1 MNPKQGL
8 LHRLTQLSCVVSH
21 TPKSVGI
28 AAITLAVLAVG
39 SGLTL
44 MPGLNSANTPVTL
57 VAYGAGGGSITVH
70 AERQILEPATGHT
83 QLMSGVHIAMDNTV
97 INGSNADIIV
107 TDGKAHNVN
116 VSGGAQVVKNE
127 GGTQRTINAQNIQYG
142 VDNNSMTATGDVT
155 TNISGGSEGSVTIKS
170 DSQTLDQVNNVM
182 RAIGHVRVDKEDLTA
197 TSPEAMIL
205 MGASGQAEK
214 VVFLGGA
221 ALKSAEKKMTAQ
233 KITIVL
239 STGDIFAENKT
250 KSVITNK
257 DAKGKPT
264 EMTVESHLQEL
275 DKATGMLIANGQAKL
290 HFEDTL
296 AKGPKA
302 VFYMKNNQLDHI
314 TLSGGRCE
322 VQDVDRVVKGDSVL
336 ITMNPKQF
344 SAKGNV
350 QTFIKPKPQS
360 SSPKSATPAKGAAA
374 KGPAKPA
381 MSKAASDE
389 LMIEEAAQ
397 KK

>member
-8 LHRLTQLSCVVSH
+8 LNRLIPGFPKVSKPISIGA
-21 TPKSVGI
+21 T
-28 AAITLAVLAVG
+28 TLALLTIG
-39 SGLTL
+39 SGVTL
-44 MPGLNSANTPVTL
+44 MPGLGSSYAPVTW
-57 VAYGAGGGSITVH
+57 VAYGASGGSITVH

-83 QLMSGVHIAMDNTV
+83 QLISGVHIAMDNTV
-97 INGSNADIIV
+97 INGSNADITV

-116 VSGGAQVVKNE
+116 VSGGAQVVKSE

-142 VDNNSMTATGDVT
+142 VDNNSMTASGNVT

-170 DSQTLDQVNNVM
+170 DSQTLDSANNVM
-182 RAIGHVRVDKEDLTA
+182 RAMGHVRVDKEDLTA

-239 STGDIFAENKT
+239 STGDIYAENKT
-250 KSVITNK
+250 KSIIVNK

-275 DKATGMLIANGQAKL
+275 DKATGMLIANGQTKL

-360 SSPKSATPAKGAAA
+360 SASAKPVSGKGTAA

-381 MSKAASDE
+381 LSKAASDE